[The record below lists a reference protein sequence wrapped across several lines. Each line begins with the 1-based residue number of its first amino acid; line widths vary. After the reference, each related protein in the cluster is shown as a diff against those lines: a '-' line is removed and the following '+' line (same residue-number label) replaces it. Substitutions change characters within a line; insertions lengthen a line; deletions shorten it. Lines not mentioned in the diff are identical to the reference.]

1 MSAQRSLA
9 LQMLPVAG
17 AIFAGGYQVSRI
29 DSLFT
34 RADAQ
39 EIEQKEVREV
49 CLDIHKKVTKI
60 ETILEERGHRD

>member
-1 MSAQRSLA
+1 MPSQFSLA
-9 LQMLPVAG
+9 VQMLPVAG

-29 DSLFT
+29 DTLFT

-39 EIEQKEVREV
+39 EIEQREVREV

-60 ETILEERGHRD
+60 ETILEERAHKG

>member
-1 MSAQRSLA
+1 MDKIMNIVSIMPLA
-9 LQMLPVAG
+9 GV
-17 AIFAGGYQVSRI
+17 IFTGGYQVSRI

-39 EIEQKEVREV
+39 GVEQKELREV

-60 ETILEERGHRD
+60 ETIIEERITKD

>member
-1 MSAQRSLA
+1 MSSQMMFA
-9 LQMLPVAG
+9 LQFLPLAG
-17 AIFAGGYQVSRI
+17 AIFTGGYQVSRI

-39 EIEQKEVREV
+39 EIEQREVREV

-60 ETILEERGHRD
+60 ETIIEERGHIK

>member
-1 MSAQRSLA
+1 MSPQFSLA
-9 LQMLPVAG
+9 VQMLPVAG

-29 DSLFT
+29 DTLFT

-39 EIEQKEVREV
+39 EIEQREVREV

-60 ETILEERGHRD
+60 ETILEERSHRD

>member
-1 MSAQRSLA
+1 MSS
-9 LQMLPVAG
+9 QMPVIIQFIPIAG

-29 DSLFT
+29 DSLFV

-39 EIEQKEVREV
+39 ELEQREVREV

-60 ETILEERGHRD
+60 ETILEERGHIK

>member
-1 MSAQRSLA
+1 MSAQWSLA
-9 LQMLPVAG
+9 LQMIPVAG

-29 DSLFT
+29 DTLFT

-39 EIEQKEVREV
+39 AIEQREVREV

-60 ETILEERGHRD
+60 ETILEERGHKD